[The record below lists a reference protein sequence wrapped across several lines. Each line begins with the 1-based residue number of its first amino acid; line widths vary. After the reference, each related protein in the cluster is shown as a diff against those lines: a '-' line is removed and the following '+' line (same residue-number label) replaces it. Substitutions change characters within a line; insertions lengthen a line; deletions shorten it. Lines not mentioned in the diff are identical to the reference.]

1 MPPCIS
7 GHPFI
12 NAEKEKVMEK
22 FTYLESPVG
31 KLLLFSDG
39 RSLTGLYTAQQ
50 IRTKF
55 ESLPA
60 AQECSSSDLSIFA
73 DAEKQLAEYFAGER
87 TEFTLPLNPHGSNF
101 QRAVWDQLRLIE
113 YGTTL
118 SYVQLAERLG
128 KPTASRAVGNANGKN
143 PISIIVPCHRVIGA
157 NGALTGYAGGLECKK
172 ELLSHELKYSL
183 PGQLVKC

>member
-1 MPPCIS
+1 
-7 GHPFI
+7 
-12 NAEKEKVMEK
+12 MEK